1 MSEPTRQSRLND
13 AWLTALIWCAF
24 MGAAVFWR
32 PLLPIDETRYITV
45 AWEMWTN
52 DNFLVPHLN
61 GELYSHKPPLLFWLI
76 KLGWM
81 VFGVTETWAR
91 LVAPL
96 FGLGAL
102 WLTAKLARE
111 LWPATDLGESA
122 DVLAIRARMAPLM
135 MVSGLYWAVFS
146 TMTMFDMMLTAGALI
161 AVLGY
166 VKAWR
171 GYVANS
177 GFWTGI
183 MIAGLGLG
191 LGGLA
196 KGPAILVHTLPLA
209 LFAPLWGPALVSRDT
224 TGGWGKWY
232 AGVFASVVLG
242 VALVMCW
249 AIPAA
254 IVGGAEYRDAIF
266 IKQST
271 DRMVKSFAHRRP
283 FYWFVW
289 VLPLMV
295 LPWTLWPRLW
305 RGVGARKAWR
315 EGRGLRPM
323 LGDGAVR
330 MLLIWG
336 GATFL
341 IFSAISGKQPHYL
354 LPAFP
359 ALALFA
365 AYLLTQPGQ
374 HQPTGGRGHLAPV
387 LVLGGLAALVMG
399 GLLAKDAIEPLLKKP
414 LPGWADAAQGLW
426 LLPALAVVAWAAITR
441 TQGARSEARLIALS
455 AAALMVFVHLA
466 AAPAFSAAYDL
477 EPSAK
482 SVKSFQDAGRPV
494 AYIGKY
500 HGEFQ
505 FLGRLEQPL
514 VILNSMAEG
523 RAWAKANP
531 AGVVIATLRESEIPA
546 DTTPRSVTLYRGKVL
561 AMWDAV
567 NF

>member
-1 MSEPTRQSRLND
+1 MNAPQHNKTLND

-24 MGAAVFWR
+24 VAVALILR

-61 GELYSHKPPLLFWLI
+61 GELYSHKPPLLFWLM

-102 WLTAKLARE
+102 WLTTKLARE
-111 LWPATDLGESA
+111 LWSDVAP
-122 DVLAIRARMAPLM
+122 DVLATRTQVAPLM

-146 TMTMFDMMLTAGALI
+146 TMTMFDMMLTVGALI

-166 VKAWR
+166 VKAWK
-171 GYVANS
+171 GFVAAK
-177 GFWTGI
+177 GFWTG
-183 MIAGLGLG
+183 MLIAGIGIG

-209 LFAPLWGPALVSRDT
+209 LAVPLWGPALTAERGDAR
-224 TGGWGKWY
+224 WRQWY

-242 VALVMCW
+242 VALVLLW

-254 IVGGAEYRDAIF
+254 IVGGTEYRDAIF

-283 FYWFVW
+283 VYWFVG
-289 VLPLMV
+289 VLPLML
-295 LPWTLWPRLW
+295 LPWSLWPRLW
-305 RGVGARKAWR
+305 QGIGARKAWLD
-315 EGRGLRPM
+315 GRGLRPM
-323 LGDGAVR
+323 LQDGTVR
-330 MLLIWG
+330 VLLIWA
-336 GATFL
+336 GASFV

-354 LPAFP
+354 LPVFP

-365 AYLLTQPGQ
+365 AYLLTQPGSADTSSQ
-374 HQPTGGRGHLAPV
+374 SHGHRVPV
-387 LVLGGLAALVMG
+387 LVLGTLALILLIGALG
-399 GLLAKDAIEPLLKKP
+399 KDAIEPMLSKP
-414 LPGWADAAQGLW
+414 LPAWAAAAQGLW
-426 LLPALAVVAWAAITR
+426 LVPAVILAIIAAIR
-441 TQGARSEARLIALS
+441 PARGAKAEVRLIAVTVMG
-455 AAALMVFVHLA
+455 LMVFLHLA
-466 AAPAFSAAYDL
+466 AAPAFSLAYDL

-482 SVKSFQDAGRPV
+482 TVKALQDEGRPV

-505 FLGRLEQPL
+505 FLGRLEHPII
-514 VILNSMAEG
+514 VVNSMAEG
-523 RAWAKANP
+523 RAWAQANP
-531 AGVVIATLRESEIPA
+531 TGVVIATMRESSIPKA
-546 DTTPRSVTLYRGKVL
+546 STTKSVRPYRGKVL
-561 AMWDAV
+561 VMWDAP